1 MYMPAASSL
10 LLALSIASASPA
22 DVIERVEGWIETYA
36 ARPERTDAGDLE
48 RLDGLL
54 AGVRNFADRSPG
66 HATRAGGV
74 VLDLCGAALEAT
86 SVAPA
91 RRRAWEVRDRAAE
104 TWSVL
109 PRAAG
114 TFAVERVLVGGP
126 GVPLPRRVA
135 AAHLFSGSQDPATV
149 RALLAAMAD
158 PDPGLA
164 AAAADALV
172 GTDRAEVH
180 AAFMGLMRSEPPAP
194 SAALAAAEA
203 HFRSIRLGREDP
215 LQKDLAQLALAR
227 LGSRDRRQV
236 ASGVALS
243 SPVSDELATPAL
255 LAALQA
261 WNDADPSNGDRER
274 AQHDLRRALER
285 RSGLRLGTE
294 AARWRTWWTTR
305 GDGAPAPAWA
315 PGRTRAG
322 FFGIQP
328 DSARVTFVLDRS
340 GSMGLAHRSTSGEET
355 TRFDAA
361 LLQMET
367 YLGSMVAGSRFNL
380 VLFADGAERW
390 SSDLEPVTPTR
401 IRAAV
406 SWARRRQPGEGTQLR
421 HGLEQ
426 GFGLRPDGKL
436 PPGGA
441 PADTLVVL
449 CDGRTDEGPGWLRWF
464 LRRVNGQAR
473 VVVHGVQIGQA
484 GDGSLELLARETGGE
499 FVGPEPRADGR

>member
-1 MYMPAASSL
+1 MPSASSL
-10 LLALSIASASPA
+10 LLAFSIASASPA

-36 ARPERTDAGDLE
+36 ARPERTDTGDLE

-54 AGVRNFADRSPG
+54 AGVRAFADRSPG

-104 TWSVL
+104 TWSAL

-114 TFAVERVLVGGP
+114 PFAVERVLAGGP

-158 PDPGLA
+158 PDPGLT

-180 AAFMGLMRSEPPAP
+180 AGFLGLMRSEPPAP
-194 SAALAAAEA
+194 PAALAAAEA
-203 HFRSIRLGREDP
+203 HFRSIRLGRKDP
-215 LQKDLAQLALAR
+215 LQEDLARLALAR
-227 LGSRDRRQV
+227 LRSRDRREV

-243 SPVSDELATPAL
+243 SSMRDELATPAL
-255 LAALQA
+255 LDALET
-261 WNDADPSNGDRER
+261 WNGIDPKTGDRER
-274 AQHDLRRALER
+274 ARHDLRRALER
-285 RSGLRLGTE
+285 RSGLRLGLE
-294 AARWRTWWTTR
+294 ADPWRTWWSR
-305 GDGAPAPAWA
+305 GGHRTNGAAAET
-315 PGRTRAG
+315 GRTRAG
-322 FFGIQP
+322 FFGLQP
-328 DSARVTFVLDRS
+328 DSTRVTFALDRS
-340 GSMGLAHRSTSGEET
+340 GSMGLACEGPSGEVT
-355 TRFDAA
+355 TRFEAA
-361 LLQMET
+361 LRQMES
-367 YLGSMVAGSRFNL
+367 YLDAMAPGSRFNL

-401 IRAAV
+401 VRAAL
-406 SWARRRQPGEGTQLR
+406 SWARRRSPEGGTQLR
-421 HGLEQ
+421 HGLEK
-426 GFGLRPDGKL
+426 GFGLRSDGTL
-436 PPGGA
+436 PLGGP

-449 CDGRTDEGPGWLRWF
+449 CDGRTDEGPGWIRWF
-464 LRRVNGQAR
+464 LRRVNAEAR
-473 VVVHGVQIGQA
+473 VVVHGVQIGSA
-484 GDGSLELLARETGGE
+484 GDGSLELLARQTGGD
-499 FVGPEPRADGR
+499 FIGPLEPAEDR